1 MHFQPT
7 DPFNTYQSQCELE
20 NFKEQRKEEL
30 DFQASVKSLA
40 DSAKKTADLAKQLA
54 EASQQTADSANAL
67 AKASEQIAESAKL
80 SADLALKK
88 I

>member
-40 DSAKKTADLAKQLA
+40 DSAKKTADLA
-54 EASQQTADSANAL
+54 
-67 AKASEQIAESAKL
+67 
-80 SADLALKK
+80 LKK
-88 I
+88 SKQADIKGWISIAISLLAFIWSVVSSFLK